1 MLLDDAQSIRP
12 QLDTETSMGPCYST
26 ELLTICTESI
36 LNKKES
42 KCAYMMLF
50 IIYSFHQVQW
60 YTIIQC
66 ISIDSKPCICVA
78 SWTNG
83 CVPFVK
89 ETSKK
94 TTPGCVFDQIGH
106 VLNILIHAHDGVLE
120 GTKMFQV
127 KWDVKDKF
135 GNSITN
141 NYERNWIS
149 AMSFHKSQIYH
160 NPSGPGIAINELDW
174 IVYVLLCSTR
184 NRTHHDRTVY
194 WDPVGIIDNSQ
205 VYMELTEVN

>member
-12 QLDTETSMGPCYST
+12 QLDTETRMGPCYST

-60 YTIIQC
+60 YNIIQC

-78 SWTNG
+78 SWTNW

-89 ETSKK
+89 ENSKK
-94 TTPGCVFDQIGH
+94 TTPGGVFDQIGH
-106 VLNILIHAHDGVLE
+106 VLNVLIHMPMMGCWKGPRYFKSNEMWRINLE
-120 GTKMFQV
+120 T
-127 KWDVKDKF
+127 
-135 GNSITN
+135 
-141 NYERNWIS
+141 RL
-149 AMSFHKSQIYH
+149 QIIMR
-160 NPSGPGIAINELDW
+160 GIE
-174 IVYVLLCSTR
+174 YLLCLFTR
-184 NRTHHDRTVY
+184 ARYTITLVV
-194 WDPVGIIDNSQ
+194 PTLQ
-205 VYMELTEVN
+205 